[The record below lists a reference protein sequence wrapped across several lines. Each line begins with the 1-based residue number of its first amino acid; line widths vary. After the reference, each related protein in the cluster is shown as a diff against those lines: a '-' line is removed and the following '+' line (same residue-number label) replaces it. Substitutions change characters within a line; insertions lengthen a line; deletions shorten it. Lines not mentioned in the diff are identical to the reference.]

1 MDKLKQKTTGIVLL
15 VISAYLCIVFAQFA
29 MINFQ
34 IGRPADKFVLLVI
47 AVLFG
52 YLLCAF
58 KNGTF
63 AIARKR
69 WSEIT
74 ASAREGVFTDGDCVY
89 SCNPPA
95 AKKVLRSQ
103 KIKRIV
109 SLLVLLI
116 LAYVFC
122 FLGLYTQPLLSA
134 FSFLAE
140 FFSGLGKWLSHL
152 TNQNL
157 FFSRASTLYPF
168 VGPYTLQYFLL
179 TIIAWWCFRM
189 HFRAGVR
196 SPIPNK
202 VGTPANV

>member
-74 ASAREGVFTDGDCVY
+74 ASAREGVC
-89 SCNPPA
+89 
-95 AKKVLRSQ
+95 L
-103 KIKRIV
+103 
-109 SLLVLLI
+109 
-116 LAYVFC
+116 
-122 FLGLYTQPLLSA
+122 LYTSDA
-134 FSFLAE
+134 ADE
-140 FFSGLGKWLSHL
+140 
-152 TNQNL
+152 
-157 FFSRASTLYPF
+157 
-168 VGPYTLQYFLL
+168 
-179 TIIAWWCFRM
+179 
-189 HFRAGVR
+189 
-196 SPIPNK
+196 
-202 VGTPANV
+202 